1 MITKQTA
8 VNQIEITQNGTVQIR
23 IGLEIIEN
31 GVMIHQKWH
40 RTILP
45 PGHNIDAQFALV
57 NTHLAQMGENPVSQA
72 DIDKVKTQCLAA
84 WTPAVIA
91 AYQALQ
97 V

>member
-1 MITKQTA
+1 MITKQTT

-23 IGLEIIEN
+23 IGLEIVEN
-31 GVMIHQKWH
+31 GTVINQKWH

-45 PGHNIDAQFALV
+45 PAHDIDTQFAIV
-57 NTHLAQMGENPVSQA
+57 NAHLTQMGENTVSQA
-72 DIDKVKTQCLAA
+72 DIDKIKTQCLAA